1 MATKRRDADAGPKRD
16 FREEVTAAVVE
27 MLEKG
32 TAPWQKPWDGSEVA
46 SQMPMN
52 AVTDKPY
59 RGGNAVNL
67 MMVGAAKGYTDP
79 RWMTYKQAE
88 GEGWQVRKGEK
99 AAQVEFWQ
107 FNKQEKGPDGK
118 PVDGEKLE
126 RPIQRIY
133 SVFNAQQ
140 IDGIPP
146 LEPKAPV
153 KEFEAIE
160 AAERALKNSGAKIDH
175 NGGDRAFY
183 RPSTDTISLPPKDAF
198 GSEVKYYATALH
210 ELGHWT
216 GHESRLN
223 RDVGKN
229 PFGSEGYARE
239 ELRAEMASVFMQA
252 ELGVPHDTEQHAA
265 YVGNWIEVL
274 KKDKNELF
282 RAAKDAGDAADFV
295 IDLARSKDKEQ
306 EQTEEIDME
315 QTGVDLKKEDR
326 KAAEFNDMQAEQIDQ
341 AKGWTAADAAS
352 HAANDTRAFEA
363 EKNPAEQAYKLDD
376 MVTRAEHSPAYR
388 EGLKAASADVAEQ
401 VDLALVAKQER
412 AGKADVFMAPTQGGA
427 EPALVGVLAQQE
439 AQAKAWTPE
448 QAQEQAR
455 LDVRD
460 HALEFDPAEKDLVVA
475 EMIVA
480 AKHSPAYRE
489 ALAAESP
496 ELGARVDSALDKKGF
511 ARETAEMAEAAK
523 AWTPE
528 QAQEQAARDVKMHQ
542 FLVIDALEQQFHQ
555 GDMALRAE
563 ANEDYAQAVTQQSPD
578 LGAAIKP
585 QAQMVM
591 SKEDRKQAEMEDMK
605 AERIKSIQGWSPQ
618 EAAGQVARDLV
629 DVNDPLMQKQVKAG
643 WMLDEIA
650 ERMEHSPAYRKI
662 MTDSDPVMQKRIA
675 ELNSA
680 PPEWSPAGG
689 LGNVEDD
696 ARLDLDEYLNEGDP
710 QVRNDIL
717 DSMTVLAEQN
727 PAYLAEVK
735 KIAPDQGEMI
745 QATLDARK
753 QEELMTRA
761 RENVDIRY
769 GDMGAALVGHAQAD
783 QLKDAALHLEME
795 AISEELPNQAA
806 KDAFMDRSPYAGA
819 EKAQELDSAT
829 KELDYLRNLPSHVAI
844 AMNDA
849 IGREVLTLNELDA
862 VAYVDK
868 VSGDLTLATSNPET
882 MKGIMARA
890 WGDEDAHA
898 AVEGQ
903 VGHTKVNFGKEDP
916 NLLKYTLAA
925 AGAENRNVEKID
937 QLPMDPSVESTL
949 EESLKEIRAIGMNSK
964 GDANIIAIGVYNAQP
979 NGSYTGPIVAETDHH
994 LLQKTGPST
1003 SFVHEKNAFAGGV
1016 QPGVDPE
1023 KAIKVNYRN
1032 GLAATK
1038 EIQAKAME
1046 R

>member
-1 MATKRRDADAGPKRD
+1 MATKKRDADAGPKRD

-32 TAPWQKPWDGSEVA
+32 TAPWQKPWDGSGVS

-118 PVDGEKLE
+118 PVDGEKLD

-265 YVGNWIEVL
+265 YVGSWIKAL
-274 KKDKNELF
+274 KEDKNELF

-306 EQTEEIDME
+306 EKTEEIDME
-315 QTGVDLKKEDR
+315 LDGIDLTKEGR
-326 KAAEFNDMQAEQIDQ
+326 KEAEFKDMQAEQIDQ

-376 MVTRAEHSPAYR
+376 MVVRAEHSPAYR
-388 EGLKAASADVAEQ
+388 EGLKTASADVAEQ

-448 QAQEQAR
+448 QAKEQAR

-480 AKHSPAYRE
+480 ANHSPDYRA
-489 ALAAESP
+489 ALTAESP

-528 QAQEQAARDVKMHQ
+528 QAQEQATRDVRMHQ
-542 FLVIDALEQQFHQ
+542 FLVVDPLEQQFHQ

-563 ANEDYAQAVTQQSPD
+563 SNEDYAQAVVQQSPD

-585 QAQMVM
+585 QTPMM
-591 SKEDRKQAEMEDMK
+591 SKDDRKQAEMDDMT
-605 AERIKSIQGWSPQ
+605 AERIKSIQGWSQ
-618 EAAGQVARDLV
+618 EKAESQVASDLM
-629 DVNDPLMQKQVKAG
+629 DVNDPAVRQVTG
-643 WMLDEIA
+643 SWLLEEIA
-650 ERMEHSPAYRKI
+650 ERMEHNPHYQKT
-662 MTDSDPVMQKRIA
+662 MLESDPGMEKRIE
-675 ELNSA
+675 ELSSDA
-680 PPEWSPAGG
+680 PTWTPAGG
-689 LGNVEDD
+689 LRNIADD
-696 ARLDLDEYLNEGDP
+696 ARFDVDEYVNEGNP
-710 QVRNDIL
+710 QTRADIL
-717 DSMTVLAEQN
+717 DSMTLLAEKN
-727 PAYLAEVK
+727 PDYLAAVNE
-735 KIAPDQGEMI
+735 ISPHHGEMI

-783 QLKDAALHLEME
+783 QLKDAALHQEME

-829 KELDYLRNLPSHVAI
+829 KELDYLRNLPSHVAM

-849 IGREVLTLNELDA
+849 QGREVVTLNELDA

-868 VSGDLTLATSNPET
+868 VSGDLTLAASNPET
-882 MKGIMARA
+882 MRGIMARA
-890 WGDEDAHA
+890 WGDEEAHA
-898 AVEGQ
+898 AVDGQ
-903 VGHTKVNFGKEDP
+903 QGHTKVNFGKEDP

-925 AGAENRNVEKID
+925 AGAQTESVDKID
-937 QLPMDPSVESTL
+937 GLPVAAPQEKTVDQ
-949 EESLKEIRAIGMNSK
+949 SLADITAIGMA
-964 GDANIIAIGVYNAQP
+964 GLGGTRRVIEPLP
-979 NGSYTGPIVAETDHH
+979 NGTYDGPIVAETDHH
-994 LLQKTGPST
+994 LLQQTTPKTSY
-1003 SFVHEKNAFAGGV
+1003 VHEKNAFAGST

-1023 KAIKVNYRN
+1023 KSVRVNYRN
-1032 GLAATK
+1032 GLASAK
-1038 EIQAKAME
+1038 EPQNKAME